1 MVTNAEQ
8 ADPGLP
14 IEEQAEMFARNVIAG
29 HPQGSVRRIILYS
42 ALAGNL
48 MGLAIL
54 TNGHPLGIAMGVIG
68 AVAFVLLLAT
78 DQLL

>member
-14 IEEQAEMFARNVIAG
+14 IEEQAEMFARSVIAG
-29 HPQGSVRRIILYS
+29 HPQGSVRRILLYIVAGTCAVG
-42 ALAGNL
+42 ALLFAPLIVPAIAAG
-48 MGLAIL
+48 
-54 TNGHPLGIAMGVIG
+54 
-68 AVAFVLLLAT
+68 VLLLAT